1 MQEVLSGLMN
11 KLMARIH
18 WEMGRAYRTRGG
30 LEMERPVQRRG
41 FPGDSDGKE
50 SACNTGDLGDRKV

>member
-1 MQEVLSGLMN
+1 MLIN

-30 LEMERPVQRRG
+30 LEMEGPVQRRG
-41 FPGDSDGKE
+41 FPDGSDGKE
-50 SACNTGDLGDRKV
+50 SACNARDLGDRKV